1 MTSHADLS
9 EPNGTTIDR
18 RASSGPAPPVGG
30 LPDFLTVVE
39 AARLLRIGRT
49 SPYVLAQRWL
59 YTDGREGLPVVRVGR
74 QLRVPR
80 RALEGLAS
88 GELTAAV
95 HPSSAPAVEAPEP
108 STRLPDDDDAR
119 TGAKPHTTDR
129 VPLASPRSDA
139 VIHDEHD
146 RAVGRAAR
154 GLGQLSGRHTPP
166 PEIVQ
171 KTSTLLDHIDQV
183 RVPGRWT
190 AMRGLLVMARHV
202 SFDDKVRQRLLG
214 MLESEAGVRGDV
226 AVALAHQDV
235 QDARPVIETHL
246 LQDPSSR
253 LQVKLLGAIEILGVE
268 SSLPSLL
275 SLAESPLETATARA
289 LIRALGAIPDE
300 RAHLAVLRLARG
312 ADVGVRQ
319 DGFNLLPVEHP
330 LRLDL
335 ALAGLSDTAAPVRRR
350 AALAL
355 SDRRDLVDA
364 LETALENEYVPEVR
378 EAISAAIATAR
389 EAPPLEQP
397 PVPAG
402 LTPGLLARVPVA
414 AGTPGDAI
422 RLVALDAIGRG
433 GDEGA
438 VVEALEIL
446 VEGARAAIA
455 MFRGG
460 DRDSSARSAS
470 RVDPADWPSKPGE

>member
-1 MTSHADLS
+1 M
-9 EPNGTTIDR
+9 
-18 RASSGPAPPVGG
+18 
-30 LPDFLTVVE
+30 
-39 AARLLRIGRT
+39 
-49 SPYVLAQRWL
+49 
-59 YTDGREGLPVVRVGR
+59 
-74 QLRVPR
+74 
-80 RALEGLAS
+80 
-88 GELTAAV
+88 
-95 HPSSAPAVEAPEP
+95 
-108 STRLPDDDDAR
+108 
-119 TGAKPHTTDR
+119 
-129 VPLASPRSDA
+129 
-139 VIHDEHD
+139 IHDEHD